1 MRPDHRSSKPSYTLS
16 RRQIWASFWFAWG
29 VNAFILISAVVYHS
43 AEAVQ
48 LAPVITPS
56 TFLLIAAMLGVHRF
70 SGAADYRA
78 AAIMASNSPEAGE
91 VQ

>member
-78 AAIMASNSPEAGE
+78 AAILASNSPEAGE

>member
-1 MRPDHRSSKPSYTLS
+1 M
-16 RRQIWASFWFAWG
+16 AWL
-29 VNAFILISAVVYHS
+29 VNGFILVSAVVYHS

-56 TFLLIAAMLGVHRF
+56 TFLLIAGMLGVHRVT
-70 SGAADYRA
+70 GAADFRA
-78 AAIMASNSPEAGE
+78 AAMMASQTSQTQE

>member
-1 MRPDHRSSKPSYTLS
+1 MRPDHRSTKPSYTLS

-70 SGAADYRA
+70 SGAADFRA
-78 AAIMASNSPEAGE
+78 AAIMASNSTEVGE

>member
-1 MRPDHRSSKPSYTLS
+1 MRPDHRSSKPSYSLS
-16 RRQIWASFWFAWG
+16 RRQLWASFWLAWL
-29 VNAFILISAVVYHS
+29 VNGFILVSAVVYHS

-56 TFLLIAAMLGVHRF
+56 TFLLIAGMLGVHRVT
-70 SGAADYRA
+70 GAADFRA
-78 AAIMASNSPEAGE
+78 AAMMASQTSQTQE

>member
-1 MRPDHRSSKPSYTLS
+1 MRPDHRSSKPSYSLS
-16 RRQIWASFWFAWG
+16 RRQLWASFWLAWL
-29 VNAFILISAVVYHS
+29 VNGFILVAAVVYHS

-56 TFLLIAAMLGVHRF
+56 TFLLIAGMLGVHRF
-70 SGAADYRA
+70 SGASDFRA
-78 AAIMASNSPEAGE
+78 AAIMASTSANAEE

>member
-1 MRPDHRSSKPSYTLS
+1 MRPDHRSTKPSYTLS

-70 SGAADYRA
+70 SGAADFRA
-78 AAIMASNSPEAGE
+78 AAIMASNSTEAGE